1 MSDLIGLIAACL
13 TTLSFVPQ
21 AILVIRTRVTDGIS
35 LTMYALFTVGVG
47 AWLVYGLMIGAWP
60 VIVANIVTICL
71 ALVILSMKLLAVLRP
86 QPSVQ
91 GAALAMSAPMD
102 S

>member
-13 TTLSFVPQ
+13 TTLSFLPQ
-21 AILVIRTRVTDGIS
+21 ALLVIRTRRTDGIS
-35 LTMYALFTVGVG
+35 LTMYGMFTTGVAG
-47 AWLVYGLMIGAWP
+47 WLVYGLMTHSMP
-60 VIVANIVTICL
+60 VIVANMVTL
-71 ALVILSMKLLAVLRP
+71 ALASLILGLKVRDVIAA

-91 GAALAMSAPMD
+91 GADFATSAPIA